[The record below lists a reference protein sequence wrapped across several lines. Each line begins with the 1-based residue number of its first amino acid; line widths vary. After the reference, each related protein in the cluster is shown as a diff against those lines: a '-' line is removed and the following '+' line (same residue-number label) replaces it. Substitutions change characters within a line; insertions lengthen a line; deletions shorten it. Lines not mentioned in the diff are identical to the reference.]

1 MAFRVIETYWINR
14 TLCYRFSRWALLQNL
29 QNLVNAMKPLM
40 NWIDL
45 TKRGDA
51 RGSLVAIEGH
61 GAIPFEIRRVY
72 YIFDTLRGVSRGYH
86 AHRNLQQL
94 MVCVAGSCRVS
105 LDDGRQRADAVLD
118 DPCRG
123 LLIEG
128 LVWREMHDFSEH
140 CVLLVLASE
149 PYDERDYIRDHDAFL
164 RLAVGNR
171 CG

>member
-1 MAFRVIETYWINR
+1 
-14 TLCYRFSRWALLQNL
+14 
-29 QNLVNAMKPLM
+29 MKPLM

-72 YIFDTLRGVSRGYH
+72 YIFDTLQGVSRGYH
-86 AHRNLQQL
+86 AHRN
-94 MVCVAGSCRVS
+94 
-105 LDDGRQRADAVLD
+105 LD